1 MKKAV
6 IFSDPDFQ
14 DEAEDLAEGAGFLV
28 LDKYKLPKRP
38 NPKYFIQQDK
48 LYTIKQDENI
58 DAVIVFDLLKP
69 RNFINLKRELGQKE
83 VLDKTL
89 LLLEIFAQ
97 HAGSK
102 EAKLQIELA
111 RIKYEL
117 PILKESYT
125 KTKITEQQG
134 PLGAGTYG
142 VESLIKLYNR
152 RVVKITKDLE
162 SLKKFKE
169 TLIHKGK
176 NIGIPSIAI
185 VGYTNAG
192 KTTLFNS
199 MTGLLQKVDS
209 TMFTTMSP
217 KRYSISRDGKK
228 VMLIDTVGFIRAIP
242 PQIVDAFFVT
252 LSEAKNANFLM
263 LVMDSTLE
271 DSLLIEY
278 LRSSIYTLREIG
290 ISGKPMLIVLNKID
304 KVMDT
309 DLQNKKEI
317 IGKVASEIYC
327 PIESVIPVSAL
338 KGMNLNKLRD
348 EIFKLT
354 FH

>member
-1 MKKAV
+1 MKRAV

-14 DEAEDLAEGAGFLV
+14 DEAEDLAIGAGFSV
-28 LDKYKLPKRP
+28 AQIYRLPRHP

-48 LYTIKQDENI
+48 VFTLKDEDI
-58 DAVIVFDLLKP
+58 DAVIIFDLLKP
-69 RNFINLKRELGQKE
+69 RNFINLRRELGEKE
-83 VLDKTL
+83 ILDKVL
-89 LLLEIFAQ
+89 LLLEIFAL

-125 KTKITEQQG
+125 KVKITEQQG
-134 PLGAGTYG
+134 PLGAGVYG

-152 RVVKITKDLE
+152 RAVKITRDLQ
-162 SLKKFKE
+162 SLKKFRE
-169 TLIHKGK
+169 SIVYRSRDS
-176 NIGIPSIAI
+176 GIPSVAI

-199 MTGLLQKVDS
+199 ITGLSQKVDS

-217 KRYSISRDGKK
+217 KRYSIKREGRK
-228 VMLIDTVGFIRAIP
+228 VILVDTVGFIRAIP

-252 LSEAKNANFLM
+252 LSEAKSATSLM
-263 LVMDSTLE
+263 LVIDSTLE
-271 DSLLIEY
+271 DSLFLEY
-278 LRSSIYTLREIG
+278 LKSSISTLREIG
-290 ISGKPMLIVLNKID
+290 ISGKPMMIVLNKID
-304 KVMDT
+304 KIGD
-309 DLQNKKEI
+309 KEI
-317 IGKVASEIYC
+317 KSKQEMAESVSKELYC
-327 PIESVIPVSAL
+327 PVESVIPASAL
-338 KGMNLNKLRD
+338 TEINLNRVRD

-354 FH
+354 MS